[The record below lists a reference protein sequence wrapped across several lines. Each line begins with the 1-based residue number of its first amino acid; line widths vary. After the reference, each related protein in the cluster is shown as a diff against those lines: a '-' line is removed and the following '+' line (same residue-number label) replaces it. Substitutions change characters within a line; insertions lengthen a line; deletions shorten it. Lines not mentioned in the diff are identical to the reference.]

1 MTICS
6 KISDQKDRY
15 MLRMHRTRDRVFL
28 LTSCL
33 NRQTSAESATH
44 CCEARIASC
53 LLVTINLI
61 GRFPLPPIGKFFSKN
76 LSFPYPDTLNHV

>member
-1 MTICS
+1 MTVCS
-6 KISDQKDRY
+6 KISGQKDQY
-15 MLRMHRTRDRVFL
+15 MLRMYRTRDRVFL

-61 GRFPLPPIGKFFSKN
+61 GRFPPPTNTQSENTLVKIY
-76 LSFPYPDTLNHV
+76 LSLTLIS